1 MENQTEKKYNRTTRG
16 EGYGENRDR
25 NPELFI
31 QERLEQR
38 LALLEKNPDALAY
51 TFALPIKEK
60 FLHLIRIIDAADAT
74 IREEWGYGITM
85 EEIKEWDKVLNNV
98 KMMAD
103 RITTTALKFGD
114 EYLLFDFSEIKN
126 QRLKDKIELIKNSA
140 VPVDL
145 LISNSNI
152 ALPLFEMIITV
163 DKYDSLIR
171 RHYNTDT
178 VKKQWLDQLDAFAK
192 LLKESNQK
200 AYALI
205 YKAKD
210 GVIKS
215 IRYVNLKKEIHEY
228 REKKQRQEAI
238 ERNKAEK

>member
-1 MENQTEKKYNRTTRG
+1 
-16 EGYGENRDR
+16 
-25 NPELFI
+25 
-31 QERLEQR
+31 
-38 LALLEKNPDALAY
+38 
-51 TFALPIKEK
+51 
-60 FLHLIRIIDAADAT
+60 
-74 IREEWGYGITM
+74 
-85 EEIKEWDKVLNNV
+85 
-98 KMMAD
+98 
-103 RITTTALKFGD
+103 
-114 EYLLFDFSEIKN
+114 
-126 QRLKDKIELIKNSA
+126 
-140 VPVDL
+140 
-145 LISNSNI
+145 
-152 ALPLFEMIITV
+152 MIITV

>member
-1 MENQTEKKYNRTTRG
+1 M
-16 EGYGENRDR
+16 
-25 NPELFI
+25 
-31 QERLEQR
+31 
-38 LALLEKNPDALAY
+38 AY

-145 LISNSNI
+145 LISNSKYSI
-152 ALPLFEMIITV
+152 ATI
-163 DKYDSLIR
+163 
-171 RHYNTDT
+171 
-178 VKKQWLDQLDAFAK
+178 
-192 LLKESNQK
+192 
-200 AYALI
+200 
-205 YKAKD
+205 
-210 GVIKS
+210 
-215 IRYVNLKKEIHEY
+215 
-228 REKKQRQEAI
+228 
-238 ERNKAEK
+238 